1 MSEEDKEIKISFPLF
16 TFNEEA
22 QLENTLNFHLDEFVN
37 EINKTMSKDKDIIIL
52 KKVIDKQQK
61 EIEELNLQNIEL
73 KQQKIIDNCSIPT
86 QKNFNEYY
94 NYISKDKIREK
105 IKELEQ
111 IQNTALTG
119 TTIEIMDYKITILKF
134 I

>member
-52 KKVIDKQQK
+52 KKVIEKQAKEIERKDKNIHKLNLDKIQQQK
-61 EIEELNLQNIEL
+61 EIEKLEEENTFL
-73 KQQKIIDNCSIPT
+73 
-86 QKNFNEYY
+86 
-94 NYISKDKIREK
+94 
-105 IKELEQ
+105 KEL
-111 IQNTALTG
+111 
-119 TTIEIMDYKITILKF
+119 YKKPEGFNSITRN
-134 I
+134 